1 MDADRR
7 RILEW
12 LEAKAPALAPVYDGA
27 VRMIL
32 EPEFPGRV
40 HFIAHAMREIMNRLP
55 DVYTDDDH
63 TGQIK
68 YRALVDDIAACW
80 QEGRLPTYQCRIVV
94 ETLLRQHKVP
104 STKNRERA
112 EQLFKA
118 TVSEVPSDYTNL
130 ADKWM
135 KARRGGEEKA
145 HVGDPEVPTS
155 EGSLLEH
162 FNDLETLL
170 KTLSAR
176 SYEDMDRLDEILDTT
191 HS

>member
-12 LEAKAPALAPVYDGA
+12 LKANAPALALVYDGA

-55 DVYTDDDH
+55 DVYTDDNTDR
-63 TGQIK
+63 TE
-68 YRALVDDIAACW
+68 YRKLVDDIAACW
-80 QEGRLPTYQCRIVV
+80 KEGRLPTYRCRAVV

-104 STKNRERA
+104 RIKNRERA

-130 ADKWM
+130 AVKWM

-145 HVGDPEVPTS
+145 HVGDPEEPTS